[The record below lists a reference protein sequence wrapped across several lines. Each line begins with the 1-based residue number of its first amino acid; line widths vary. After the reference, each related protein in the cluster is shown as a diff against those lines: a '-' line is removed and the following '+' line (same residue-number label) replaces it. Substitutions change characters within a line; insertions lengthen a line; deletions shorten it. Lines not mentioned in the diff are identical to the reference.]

1 MSQRVWKMKHTVFFA
16 LVVSAVLAAL
26 MALGSSGEKS
36 RYVYHGGPDYFWEI
50 SKNIEDKKR
59 LYVLNID
66 TNEEKMIYETD
77 KDFITDIR
85 VSPSDTIIALLEK
98 KRGVN
103 SPESYDYVI
112 QPRNSMVFIDLQGNE
127 MARLDDEVQKF
138 SWSPD
143 GERIAYITGTDY
155 EGGVGFK
162 TTGVWIYDLRDGSKV
177 RIEKD
182 FPHKTID
189 GFIGGGVEINW
200 AKHDSNVYIEDFAYL
215 DGVYR
220 YNTGTGKSE
229 KVAHHGIRFSSD
241 GKYYLMTLSEANHL
255 IRLFRTSTHE
265 EITNQIKA
273 RFGEGIRNESLN
285 WVFDQGH
292 LARYFKQEYEFANEN
307 DRQLGKASSSRI
319 AYNVLYDVE
328 KDEIVKELT
337 LPISRWTAGPG
348 RLVFEDNGRF
358 IVETYEKLK

>member
-1 MSQRVWKMKHTVFFA
+1 MKRSKAKLF
-16 LVVSAVLAAL
+16 VVSASILCLVIL
-26 MALGSSGEKS
+26 SSVVS
-36 RYVYHGGPDYFWEI
+36 RIMSADASGLYLYSIDPKGIHRSDADGQ
-50 SKNIEDKKR
+50 SKKTI
-59 LYVLNID
+59 LD
-66 TNEEKMIYETD
+66 TSEMHKVSFTI
-77 KDFITDIR
+77 
-85 VSPSDTIIALLEK
+85 SPSDTLIAVLITE
-98 KRGVN
+98 RGVD
-103 SPESYDYVI
+103 SPGGLDFSVL
-112 QPRNSMVFIDLQGNE
+112 PRNWMLFIDRDGNE
-127 MARLDDEVQKF
+127 ITRLNDNVRKF

-143 GERIAYITGTDY
+143 GEKIAYITGTYYD
-155 EGGVGFK
+155 GGVGFK
-162 TTGVWIYDLRDGSKV
+162 TTGVWIFDLRDSSKV
-177 RIEKD
+177 RIEKN
-182 FPHKTID
+182 FPHETID
-189 GFIGGGVEINW
+189 GYIGGGFKINW
-200 AKHDSNVYIEDFAYL
+200 AKHDSNIYIEDFDYL
-215 DGVYR
+215 DGIYR
-220 YNTGTGKSE
+220 YNTSTGKSE

-273 RFGEGIRNESLN
+273 RFGEGIRNESMN

-348 RLVFEDNGRF
+348 KLVFEDNGRF
-358 IVETYEKLK
+358 IVETYERLCGD